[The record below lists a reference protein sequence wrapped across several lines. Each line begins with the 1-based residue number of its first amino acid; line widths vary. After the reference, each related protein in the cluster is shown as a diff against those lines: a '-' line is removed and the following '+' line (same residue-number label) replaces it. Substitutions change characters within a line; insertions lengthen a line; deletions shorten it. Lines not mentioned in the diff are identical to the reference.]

1 MPHPVVYPGDFNAL
15 LKKWEEQNAKD
26 WYEDHDKLTFIANGQ
41 CARLPQEL
49 TNVGHTSRW
58 QPGERV
64 VDISRTLKPGTVI
77 ANFIFEYDKAWYPNS
92 HEWHACLFVRG
103 EGYSV
108 VTGKPSQIIVFDQW
122 AGPWRNRE
130 DSHMP
135 GTRPIRAWT
144 YEQAKQLRKRP
155 ADNAN
160 EFYVVL
166 VP

>member
-1 MPHPVVYPGDFNAL
+1 MPHPVVYPANFNDL
-15 LKKWEEQNAKD
+15 LKKWEEKNIED
-26 WYEDHDKLTFIANGQ
+26 WNEDHDRLTFIANGQ

-49 TNVGHTSRW
+49 TSVGHTSRW
-58 QPGERV
+58 QPGARV
-64 VDISRTLKPGTVI
+64 VDIARTLKPGTVI
-77 ANFIFEYDKAWYPNS
+77 ANFMFEYEKAWFPNS
-92 HEWHACLFVRG
+92 HTYHACLFVRG

-122 AGPWRNRE
+122 IGPRRTRK

-135 GTRPIRAWT
+135 GTRPITAWT
-144 YEQAKQLRKRP
+144 YDQSKVRQKEP

-160 EFYVVL
+160 DFYVVL

>member
-1 MPHPVVYPGDFNAL
+1 MAHPVVYPRDFNAL
-15 LKKWEEQNAKD
+15 LKKWETQNAKD
-26 WYEDHDKLTFIANGQ
+26 WQENHDKLTFIANGE

-49 TNVGHTSRW
+49 TGVGHTSRW
-58 QPGERV
+58 QPGDRV
-64 VDISRTLKPGTVI
+64 IDVARTLEPGTVI
-77 ANFIFEYDKAWYPNS
+77 ANFIFEYDKAWYPNA

-122 AGPWRNRE
+122 AGPTRRRK

-144 YEQAKQLRKRP
+144 YEQAKAMQKRA

-160 EFYVVL
+160 DFYVVL